1 MGSTF
6 EISASYPPEFAPHTR
21 RRIGRAGTPRSTR
34 VRRIVSAQLYGYMS
48 ALSSATALR
57 SSVTLGGRTRATK
70 TRAMRS
76 RAVNVTPMASVSDEP
91 KPEVTIRRRPPF
103 GQAKHDVGSDQFA
116 FKMETI
122 NEKGERIDNEANK
135 PQNIL
140 EEIVWYKD
148 EWLAKQ
154 KERFPLVHV
163 RTAIQ
168 NQEPARDFVGA
179 IKDQW
184 KSTGQPGLIAEVKKA
199 SPSKGVIQP
208 NFDPVKIA
216 KAYEAGGAA
225 CLSVL
230 TDEKYFQGS
239 FENLTLIR
247 EAGVTCPL
255 LCKEFIVDAYQI
267 YLARKFGADAILLI
281 AAVLPNQDLK
291 YFSKIA
297 KSLGMASLIEVHT
310 YEEMERVLQL
320 EDIELLGINN
330 RDLGTFEVS
339 LNVTVDLL
347 AGPLGDQ
354 VRERGITMVG
364 ESGIFTI
371 DDVNVLQEAG
381 VGCLL
386 VGESLVKQDT
396 PDVGIKK
403 LFGRPLD

>member
-1 MGSTF
+1 
-6 EISASYPPEFAPHTR
+6 
-21 RRIGRAGTPRSTR
+21 
-34 VRRIVSAQLYGYMS
+34 MS

-57 SSVTLGGRTRATK
+57 ASVTLGGRTRATK
-70 TRAMRS
+70 TRASS

-339 LNVTVDLL
+339 LDVTVDLL